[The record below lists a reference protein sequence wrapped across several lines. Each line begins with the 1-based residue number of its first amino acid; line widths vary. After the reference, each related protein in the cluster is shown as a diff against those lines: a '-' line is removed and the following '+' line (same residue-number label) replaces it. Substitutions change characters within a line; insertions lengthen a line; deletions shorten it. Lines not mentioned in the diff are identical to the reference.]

1 MKTVNLESGILCS
14 TAKRLQGIQGRCKQ
28 PPAQSWLDLLKGE
41 SLISEPVSVTS
52 LASLLWFAAIPAG
65 TVLCVWFCRS
75 TCSVEHKR
83 WPPPH
88 FHPATHLVLILQ
100 LLGFPCQPL
109 TCRENC
115 WPPKQLS
122 LSLFYRYQFRKEQK
136 NLPSSHREPAAQLN
150 PDSRY
155 AHTTPTRQLLPSS
168 LTPSQYCS
176 WASLQNTGQEAPF
189 SFWFSLKI
197 LI

>member
-1 MKTVNLESGILCS
+1 MNLGSGILCS
-14 TAKRLQGIQGRCKQ
+14 TAKRLQGNQGRCKQ
-28 PPAQSWLDLLKGE
+28 PPAQSWMDLKGE

-75 TCSVEHKR
+75 TRSVEHKH
-83 WPPPH
+83 WPPPR
-88 FHPATHLVLILQ
+88 FHPATHPVLILQ
-100 LLGFPCQPL
+100 LLHFPCQPP
-109 TCRENC
+109 TCRENL
-115 WPPKQLS
+115 WPSKQLS
-122 LSLFYRYQFRKEQK
+122 LSLFYRYQLRKEWN
-136 NLPSSHREPAAQLN
+136 NLPSSHREPAAHLN

-155 AHTTPTRQLLPSS
+155 AHTTPPRQLLPSS
-168 LTPSQYCS
+168 LTRSQYCS
-176 WASLQNTGQEAPF
+176 WASLPNTRQEAPS